1 MKRAVS
7 VTLAD
12 ENLLWLKGQAAA
24 TTGGNVSE
32 VIDRLVQ
39 KARRNG
45 TADAAVRSVV
55 GTIDLPSEAALEDA
69 GAYVRAL
76 FERSRRAPLQINARA
91 ARTKKRTAR
100 G

>member
-1 MKRAVS
+1 MKKAVS

-12 ENLLWLKGQAAA
+12 QNLLWLKGQAAA

-39 KARRNG
+39 KARTSR
-45 TADAAVRSVV
+45 TADVTVRSVV
-55 GTIDLPSEAALEDA
+55 DTIDLPSDRALEDA
-69 GAYVRAL
+69 GAYVRNL
-76 FERSRRAPLQINARA
+76 FERSLRRPLQPNERAP
-91 ARTKKRTAR
+91 RTKKRTAR